1 MYRDFSGD
9 PVVRTLLLLQGA
21 QNKITYKFEAFCPQE
36 ERRNHN
42 NNDKLKIYNRKTVE
56 KIKLN

>member
-1 MYRDFSGD
+1 MNRHKIQ
-9 PVVRTLLLLQGA
+9 TLSLKKRKS
-21 QNKITYKFEAFCPQE
+21 NPKQE

-56 KIKLN
+56 KIKLNWKEIIWKYP

>member
-21 QNKITYKFEAFCPQE
+21 QNKITYRFVAFILST
-36 ERRNHN
+36 RR
-42 NNDKLKIYNRKTVE
+42 KKKSWRVTASLGTVARGE
-56 KIKLN
+56 GLR